1 MDNINQAA
9 AELMKTYSAC
19 IGQDLRC
26 VRVNQYFTDLQTY
39 YQGSAAATKPQ
50 ITPWDALKHFF

>member
-1 MDNINQAA
+1 MNNIIQAA
-9 AELMKTYSAC
+9 AELMKTYTAC

-39 YQGSAAATKPQ
+39 YQDSAAATKPQ
-50 ITPWDALKHFF
+50 ITP